1 MLETMR
7 VDRVLY
13 ERLYGLD
20 PIEEHAAIWQ
30 ALLQREWVLVDA
42 EHLTLIGDGVFHT
55 PLVQGLLAVDR
66 LEAMRRTRGAGHES
80 AGVALDE
87 VAS

>member
-1 MLETMR
+1 MLETLR

-13 ERLYGLD
+13 ESLYRVD
-20 PIEEHAAIWQ
+20 PLEEHAPIWQ
-30 ALLQREWVLVDA
+30 ALLEREWVLLDA

-55 PLVQGLLAVDR
+55 PLVQGLLAADR
-66 LEAMRRTRGAGHES
+66 LESMRRARTAGHE
-80 AGVALDE
+80 AATVALDE